1 MKVLSE
7 LAPLC
12 LCSEVHQHQARALV
26 GRWVEGIGEIKEI
39 GGAGEGF
46 GEERKM
52 IERELQAER
61 EKVEELKGDLGKVE
75 KEGAVWMERCAEA
88 EGAKERL
95 LILVNRR
102 GKELSKNVKEVE
114 RLEGCLRE
122 VEISAEVEKR
132 AQVKAVEDLREKL
145 EDQGRVS
152 KQLVESLE
160 ELRNARDESAQEG
173 ENLKAQLAL
182 EQQVS
187 KQRRQAF
194 DESKKRTADLF
205 AQIEKLNTQLSSA
218 TQENEQFKTT
228 LNEVENSQS
237 TLSTELET
245 AQAQAA
251 NEQETTAQLRTELS
265 STQSELTTFRK
276 TLTQTQQELRTSQQA
291 NMDMITAHGAEVTE
305 LRERIKDLESQ
316 LAIPLRKR
324 LKARVK
330 KLVKRFGDSIGVPGD
345 SRMAEPVVER
355 GGDTN

>member
-1 MKVLSE
+1 VKVLSE

-61 EKVEELKGDLGKVE
+61 EKVEELKRDLGKVE
-75 KEGAVWMERCAEA
+75 KERAVWMERCAEA
-88 EGAKERL
+88 EGAKEPL

-132 AQVKAVEDLREKL
+132 AQVKVVEDMREKL
-145 EDQGRVS
+145 EEQGKISR
-152 KQLVESLE
+152 QLVESLE
-160 ELRNARDESAQEG
+160 EVRNAREESAQEG
-173 ENLKAQLAL
+173 KNLKAQLAF

-194 DESKKRTADLF
+194 DESKKRTADLV
-205 AQIEKLNTQLSSA
+205 AQIENLNNQLSSA
-218 TQENEQFKTT
+218 TQENEKFKTA

-245 AQAQAA
+245 AQARAA
-251 NEQETTAQLRTELS
+251 SEQETTAQLRTELS
-265 STQSELTTFRK
+265 STQTELATLQI

-291 NMDMITAHGAEVTE
+291 NVGMITVHGAEKTE
-305 LRERIKDLESQ
+305 LREKINDLESQ
-316 LAIPLRKR
+316 LAIPFRKR
-324 LKARVK
+324 LKAKVK
-330 KLVKRFGDSIGVPGD
+330 KLVKRFGDLIGVPGD
-345 SRMAEPVVER
+345 SRMVGPDVKMGR
-355 GGDTN
+355 DTK